1 MKYFI
6 SSRNK
11 NSLTYE
17 FLKSLND
24 LGEDIYTDY
33 ETIINNYDVFK
44 EIIDN
49 NICPL
54 CGNKAIIEGNADGTM
69 RIIDCPAC
77 HGKKHFMINL
87 ITTVDHEALC
97 FDDDIMDHIIIEYV
111 NYPKSFDEYVTDEC
125 NQMYIKV
132 IDDNNRGREYTLST
146 INMKDVLG
154 LKLTKE
160 GNR

>member
-33 ETIINNYDVFK
+33 ETIINNYEVFK
-44 EIIDN
+44 QIIDN
-49 NICPL
+49 NTCPL
-54 CGNKAIIEGNADGTM
+54 CGNKAVIEGNVDGTM
-69 RIIDCPAC
+69 EIIDCPAC

-87 ITTVDHEALC
+87 IATVDHESLC